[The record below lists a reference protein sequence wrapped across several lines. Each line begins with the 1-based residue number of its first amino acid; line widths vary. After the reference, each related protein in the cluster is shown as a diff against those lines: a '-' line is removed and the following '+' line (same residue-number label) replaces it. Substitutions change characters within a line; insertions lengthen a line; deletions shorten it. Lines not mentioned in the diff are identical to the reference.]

1 MLREVKKFA
10 ERLADEI
17 AEMGVTHVFGLPGG
31 QAMHLMDA
39 IDQHPKLTYVTAL
52 HEQAAS
58 FMAIGYARQNSSPA
72 VCLVTTGPGGTNA
85 ITGLAGAW
93 LDSIPVL
100 FLSGQFRT
108 DTLKMSEG
116 VRQIVLQQM
125 FPVDLVKPMT
135 KFAKLLDDVN
145 NLNESLASALKL
157 MTSGRPGP
165 VWLDIPLD
173 IQASLVTARRP
184 DLEIFTEIAPDLSA
198 LQNLLQNAK
207 RPVILAG
214 HGVRIANAVNALR
227 EVVINLQIPL
237 LTSIN
242 GMDLIEDSF
251 EYFYG
256 RPNYWGQ
263 REANFIIQNSDLV
276 IAIGAGLHLETTG
289 FDAHLFA
296 RDAKLVIVDIDPS
309 ETAKKSIEVDLP
321 YNCDAGLFLK
331 SLMRVR
337 VENDWKDWL
346 EYCNSVRS
354 RYKFTQFPQ
363 SAELNGLSMYD
374 VVEAISKLAPDEST
388 IVYGNAGGHFT
399 TSVQCFRVKKG
410 QRLMSSIGI
419 GAMGA
424 SIPMAI
430 GASFASP
437 QRPILAFTGDGGI
450 QFNIQ
455 EISTLVGHNLPI
467 HLFVFENQGYA
478 SLRSTQRRYFNGRL
492 IASSPDSKLFL
503 PDLMKVITSFG
514 VPVNQVF
521 SSHELEDAIKSNLS
535 SHQFATIIHV
545 DPENPIQP
553 RLGSTMRE
561 GGKMV
566 SDPLEDLSPHLDN
579 EEFKKW
585 MIIPDLRSKQ

>member
-1 MLREVKKFA
+1 VLNNVKKFA
-10 ERLADEI
+10 EVLADEI
-17 AEMGVTHVFGLPGG
+17 AGMGISHVFGLPGG

-39 IDQHPKLTYVTAL
+39 VDQHPKLTYVTAL

-58 FMAIGYARQNSSPA
+58 FMAIGYARQNASPA
-72 VCLVTTGPGGTNA
+72 ACLVTTGPGGTNA

-93 LDSIPVL
+93 LDSIPIL

-108 DTLKMSEG
+108 DTLKMSSG

-125 FPVDLVKPMT
+125 FPIDLVKPMT
-135 KFAKLLDDVN
+135 KFAKLLDDPN
-145 NLNESLASALKL
+145 DLNEVLENAMML

-173 IQASLVTARRP
+173 IQASLVTARKREEMVVSKSTP
-184 DLEIFTEIAPDLSA
+184 NLTA
-198 LQNLLQNAK
+198 LHDLLQKAK

-214 HGVRIANAVNALR
+214 HGVRIANAVDTLR
-227 EVVINLQIPL
+227 KVVSKHKIPL

-296 RDAKLVIVDIDPS
+296 REAKVVVVDIDPL
-309 ETAKKSIEVDLP
+309 ETAKKSIRVDLA
-321 YNCDAGLFLK
+321 YNCDARLFLTDFIGMQ
-331 SLMRVR
+331 L
-337 VENDWKDWL
+337 ENTWNDWL
-346 EYCNSVRS
+346 MYCNSARS
-354 RYKFTQFPQ
+354 HFKFNQFPR
-363 SAELNGLSMYD
+363 SSELNGLSMYD
-374 VVEAISKLAPDEST
+374 AVEKISELAPEEAT

-399 TSVQCFRVKKG
+399 TAVQCFRVKFG

-437 QRPILAFTGDGGI
+437 ERPIIAFTGDGGI

-455 EISTLVGHNLPI
+455 ELSTIVGHKLPI

-492 IASSPDSKLFL
+492 IASSPDSQLYL
-503 PDLMKVITSFG
+503 PDLMKVISSFG
-514 VPVNQVF
+514 FPVNQV
-521 SSHELEDAIKSNLS
+521 STLEELEGAIKKNLCS
-535 SHQFATIIHV
+535 RQFATIIHV

-553 RLGSTMRE
+553 RLGSTMKD
-561 GGKMV
+561 GGQMV
-566 SDPLEDLSPHLDN
+566 SDPLEDLSPHLDD
-579 EEFKKW
+579 EEFQKW
-585 MIIPDLRSKQ
+585 MIVPGLRETE